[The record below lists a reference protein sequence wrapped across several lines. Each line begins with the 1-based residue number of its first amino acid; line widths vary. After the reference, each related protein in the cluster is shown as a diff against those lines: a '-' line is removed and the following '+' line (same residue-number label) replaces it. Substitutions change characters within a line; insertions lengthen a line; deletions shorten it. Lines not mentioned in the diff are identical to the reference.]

1 MSASSACGVIIY
13 FDTASCASDCCSF
26 LWMDEIKGFLQS
38 EVSPDGSGREMEI
51 SMLLKETTQA
61 FPKVIIAFAVSVDKE
76 GVINRVCMRS
86 NVTHIR

>member
-1 MSASSACGVIIY
+1 
-13 FDTASCASDCCSF
+13 
-26 LWMDEIKGFLQS
+26 
-38 EVSPDGSGREMEI
+38 MEI